1 MSTTNGST
9 IVDHGFVQFK
19 ADSFIALLIALLI
32 YVDDILIISNHIAVL
47 QTKLFLDHKFKLKDL
62 ECLKFFLRL

>member
-32 YVDDILIISNHIAVL
+32 YVDDILIISNHIAVV
-47 QTKLFLDHKFKLKDL
+47 TD
-62 ECLKFFLRL
+62 